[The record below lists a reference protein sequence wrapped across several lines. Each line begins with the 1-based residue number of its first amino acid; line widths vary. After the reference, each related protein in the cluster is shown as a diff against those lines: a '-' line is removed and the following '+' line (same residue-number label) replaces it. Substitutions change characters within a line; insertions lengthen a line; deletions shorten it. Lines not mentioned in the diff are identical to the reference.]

1 MGRATSLFQAVL
13 DTVGLENIP
22 LEKAIQTITA
32 SPAKMMNW
40 QDKGEIEVGRKAD
53 VLIYNEESKD
63 IETVIA
69 KGKVLKRGNTP

>member
-53 VLIYNEESKD
+53 VVIYNEESKD

-69 KGKVLKRGNTP
+69 KGKVLMRGKTP